1 VALLLE
7 QIVRLSFRDT
17 SDFMSLGLARHLRSR
32 TAVRTLRLLIPALA
46 LGCGRPPSGTAA
58 NGAPR
63 GEVWLSPSQVSQ
75 AQIKVDPVIQ
85 QSLSSKVITAGR
97 IAFDDLR
104 VAHVFSP
111 VTGRVSQI
119 DVDYGQSVK
128 KGDSLAI
135 IDSPDLGQAYSD
147 LLKAQADLTAAQHD
161 VDRQRDLASAHA
173 ASSAQLEQSEDNF
186 GKAKAEMERAE
197 LKIKLLRASKG
208 DVVNQR
214 YVLRSPIDGSVV
226 GRNVNPGT
234 EVQGMLSGANVPQE
248 LFTVGSID
256 EVWMLADLY
265 ENDLARAKPGDPV
278 EIKTVSYPESFHGVV
293 DYVSQTLDP
302 TTRTARVRCT
312 VDNADHRLKPEM
324 YVTAIVRVGTRPA
337 LAVPR
342 SALLRLQDQW
352 IVFIQ
357 AGHTEAGLMRFVP
370 RPVKVGD
377 DEGDLVEITQG
388 LEAGE
393 QLVTQGAILLSSQ
406 V

>member
-1 VALLLE
+1 
-7 QIVRLSFRDT
+7 
-17 SDFMSLGLARHLRSR
+17 
-32 TAVRTLRLLIPALA
+32 
-46 LGCGRPPSGTAA
+46 
-58 NGAPR
+58 
-63 GEVWLSPSQVSQ
+63 VSQ
-75 AQIKVDPVIQ
+75 AQIRVDPVVQ

-119 DVDYGQSVK
+119 DVDYGQAVK
-128 KGDSLAI
+128 KGDPLAV

-265 ENDLARAKPGDPV
+265 ENDLARAKPGDAV

-302 TTRTARVRCT
+302 STRTARVRCT